1 MANLRRAGS
10 PPKLPPSVSV
20 RPHTHLGAA
29 RSQSSPLLDVG
40 AESSLLP
47 ATTNRE
53 RGKLA
58 QVACFSEKRLNVEKA
73 KVSAL
78 KERVASLEADCQ
90 IQLRRLGRQDIELK
104 KYCTKNQ
111 TLLKVV
117 GALGSSSNSSSSGT
131 NKDASHTAAPGTLV
145 ASTTHGATATA
156 AGYEGEEHPQ
166 QHRNL
171 QHALILM
178 GKENQ
183 KLIAHLHAV
192 ELQAAATR
200 RAVKAGLKRERGLHA
215 VLDEARAMLPPG
227 ESALME
233 QPLLAQP
240 RHAELVKMPSA
251 LFDLSEVDDQ
261 MARLV
266 QGGEVDAAAMVNC
279 NYTKNLCTIIH

>member
-20 RPHTHLGAA
+20 RPQTHLGAA
-29 RSQSSPLLDVG
+29 RSQSSPLLDVST
-40 AESSLLP
+40 EPTLLP
-47 ATTNRE
+47 ATSNRE

-58 QVACFSEKRLNVEKA
+58 QVACFSEKRLSVEKA

-104 KYCTKNQ
+104 KVCTKNQ

-117 GALGSSSNSSSSGT
+117 GALGGSSSSTSGA
-131 NKDASHTAAPGTLV
+131 NKDTLNTAVPGTLV
-145 ASTTHGATATA
+145 ASTTHGATAAATA

-266 QGGEVDAAAMVNC
+266 QGGEVDAAAMVSATMHSPN
-279 NYTKNLCTIIH
+279 H